1 VNDRDWVA
9 LLVQHTLQPG
19 QAVLD
24 IGANAGLFT
33 EPMADAV
40 GAEGQIWAI
49 EPDLVSVQYLLARV
63 PGVMVIN
70 VALGDQDGKVDFWIR
85 PTDSRHHSLYR
96 DAVPFPDQA
105 KALKVRVATLDALYR
120 APTVP
125 VFDFIK
131 IDAQGAEGA
140 ILSQAKTALASD
152 AAWLI
157 EFWPHGLACAGWTV
171 DRLIHQVQAFTPYTI
186 DQRRQLQQRTWGE
199 ILVECCELPPQAG
212 LNVGLAKPGSPIAER
227 WQACLQERA
236 A

>member
-1 VNDRDWVA
+1 MNDRDWVA
-9 LLVQHTLQPG
+9 LLVQHTLTPG

-40 GAEGQIWAI
+40 GADGKVWAI

-70 VALGDQDGKVDFWIR
+70 VALGDQDGKCDFWIR
-85 PTDSRHHSLYR
+85 PSDSRHHSLYR
-96 DAVPFPDQA
+96 EAVPFPEQA
-105 KALKVRVATLDALYR
+105 KPLKVRVATLDAVYR
-120 APTVP
+120 HPQCP
-125 VFDFIK
+125 RFDFIK
-131 IDAQGAEGA
+131 MDAQGAEGP
-140 ILSQAKTALASD
+140 ILSRASLALETD

-157 EFWPHGLACAGWTV
+157 EVWPHGLACAGWTV
-171 DRLIHQVQAFTPYTI
+171 DRLIDQVQAFTPYTI
-186 DQRRQLQQRTWGE
+186 DGHRHLQQRTWAE
-199 ILVECCELPPQAG
+199 ILHDCSGLPAAVG
-212 LNVGLAKPGSPIAER
+212 LNVGLAKPGSPIAQR